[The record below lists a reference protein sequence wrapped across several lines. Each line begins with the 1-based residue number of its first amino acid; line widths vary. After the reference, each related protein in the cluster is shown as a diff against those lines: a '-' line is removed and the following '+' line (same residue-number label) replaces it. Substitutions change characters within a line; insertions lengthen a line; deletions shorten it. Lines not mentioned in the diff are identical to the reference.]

1 MKGIKGKVVV
11 VTGAASGIGKA
22 TAKRFH
28 DEGAVVAMLDLRREA
43 IQAAAD
49 ELGFEEGTY
58 LVQPVNVTDDAQVE
72 AAVDAVV
79 KAFGRVDV
87 LCNIAGVAGDTLPV
101 EDYPVDKA
109 RMVIE
114 VNVLGT
120 YDTIHHVLPVMKRQ
134 EGGVILNTA
143 SVDATACF
151 AYEAPYAMSKAA
163 VKHLTQCL
171 ANEVGHNIRVNCV
184 SPGWVKTPMMDT
196 VDGFAQLEYRNPA
209 DVGDLGPLGRAEE
222 PSEMAAV
229 FCWLASDEACVINGV
244 DIHACGGK
252 YLGKQ

>member
-58 LVQPVNVTDDAQVE
+58 LVQPVNVTDDAQVK

-87 LCNIAGVAGDTLPV
+87 L
-101 EDYPVDKA
+101 
-109 RMVIE
+109 
-114 VNVLGT
+114 
-120 YDTIHHVLPVMKRQ
+120 
-134 EGGVILNTA
+134 
-143 SVDATACF
+143 
-151 AYEAPYAMSKAA
+151 
-163 VKHLTQCL
+163 
-171 ANEVGHNIRVNCV
+171 
-184 SPGWVKTPMMDT
+184 
-196 VDGFAQLEYRNPA
+196 
-209 DVGDLGPLGRAEE
+209 
-222 PSEMAAV
+222 
-229 FCWLASDEACVINGV
+229 
-244 DIHACGGK
+244 
-252 YLGKQ
+252 